1 LKLFFGADPAAL
13 APGQLAAHRE
23 RLRAYEE
30 LMRAGGEAMPHGMRL
45 ALESG
50 LGHEK
55 EFVRFWKRAAADG
68 G

>member
-1 LKLFFGADPAAL
+1 
-13 APGQLAAHRE
+13 
-23 RLRAYEE
+23 
-30 LMRAGGEAMPHGMRL
+30 MRAGGDAMPRGMRL

-55 EFVRFWKRAAADG
+55 EFVRFWKRVAADG